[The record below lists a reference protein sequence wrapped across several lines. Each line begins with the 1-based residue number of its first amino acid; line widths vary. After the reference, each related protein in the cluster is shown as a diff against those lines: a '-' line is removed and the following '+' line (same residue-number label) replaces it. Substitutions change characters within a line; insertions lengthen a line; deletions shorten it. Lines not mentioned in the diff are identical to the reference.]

1 MLTLASLFLLYC
13 NRSQTRR
20 IKRIYK
26 CKQCVIEV
34 GDTHDDVRKH
44 YAQHMQSQQGN
55 LETKTVNLE
64 RMAWKQIATNFTFV
78 HQCKECKM
86 FLSKKEVKRHWEK
99 HTPKKLETRICDT
112 CGKVYNNY
120 SSWFTHQQKH
130 QVVKSGNLYI
140 CKVCGKTFTSV
151 NLLKIHMKV
160 HSKER
165 PHVCEICGK
174 CFKINR
180 HLIRHRM
187 IHSDVKP
194 FSCEYCGKGFSCVY
208 NLSAHLRTH
217 TGEKPYKCDICDV
230 AFTHNVSLKTH
241 KRSAHGID
249 LWRGKKP
256 PGSQEVDNL
265 NLNDAE
271 LYKLRENN
279 VVGLLSSVEQEDKPS
294 HSSDVK
300 EQPSKTSATT
310 GQSRSEDSGQVGAS
324 SSGPSGSKA
333 QSKQLPSLTPDTKI
347 PQFKKEYISD
357 LSHDS
362 YVSVPIRAT
371 DPSRM
376 QLVPYLQSES
386 NIPNF
391 PPLPGHPGLYLPL
404 LGFPEMADKNGQ
416 NVQPPLAHSAH
427 APSHSNV
434 DFDVGTSQSQRT
446 GSRWTNEA
454 PGRQFTDL

>member
-1 MLTLASLFLLYC
+1 MLMLASLSLLYC
-13 NRSQTRR
+13 NRIQTRR
-20 IKRIYK
+20 IKRIYT
-26 CKQCVIEV
+26 CKQCVIEC

-44 YAQHMQSQQGN
+44 FVQHLEPHQGN
-55 LETKTVNLE
+55 LEKL
-64 RMAWKQIATNFTFV
+64 AWKEIAPNFTFV

-86 FLSKKEVKRHWEK
+86 ILSKKEVKRHWEK
-99 HTPKKLETRICDT
+99 HTVKKEETRICDT

-120 SSWFTHQQKH
+120 SSWFTHMQKH
-130 QVVKSGNLYI
+130 RVQKSGNLYI

-180 HLIRHRM
+180 HLLRHRL

-217 TGEKPYKCDICDV
+217 TGEKPYKCEICEA

-249 LWRGKKP
+249 MWRGRKP
-256 PGSQEVDNL
+256 PGSQEVDDI
-265 NLNDAE
+265 NLNDSE

-279 VVGLLSSVEQEDKPS
+279 VLSFQSSLAQESKPTQ
-294 HSSDVK
+294 SSDIK
-300 EQPSKTSATT
+300 EQPSKTSAST
-310 GQSRSEDSGQVGAS
+310 GQLRSEDSGQLHS
-324 SSGPSGSKA
+324 STSGPSGSKL
-333 QSKQLPSLTPDTKI
+333 QSKHLSLLASDNKI
-347 PQFKKEYISD
+347 PQFKKEDISSF
-357 LSHDS
+357 SHDS
-362 YVSVPIRAT
+362 FVSVPIRAT

-404 LGFPEMADKNGQ
+404 LGFPEMADKNNQ
-416 NVQPPLAHSAH
+416 NAHPPLAHSAH
-427 APSHSNV
+427 ASSHSNI
-434 DFDVGTSQSQRT
+434 DFDVGASQTQRT